1 VEILGIASHTHNR
14 DVILT
19 NLPLRVE
26 LDDDDTSSVAQAG
39 SVVEVA
45 AVVWNTVRDTDSP
58 PCASICALSSFL
70 HSMLLT

>member
-45 AVVWNTVRDTDSP
+45 AVVWNTVRDTDPP